1 MRLKDKVAIVTGGSR
16 GIGQATAEL
25 FAKEGAKVIIWD
37 LLDEGEAVA
46 QGIRDNGGVAEFH
59 KISIT
64 DKQAVEDGV
73 AAIVASHKRID
84 ILINN
89 AGITRDKTLLK
100 MTDETWDAVISVNL
114 TGIFYCTRAVATVM
128 KEQKYGRIVS
138 AASTTGLR
146 GNYGQTNYAATKAGV
161 IGMTKSWAME
171 LGKHGITAN
180 AIAPGYT
187 QTPMTDAMPDN
198 AKQMALM
205 VIPVGF
211 LADPIDIAHGYVY
224 LASDEARFV
233 SGICLPIDGGY
244 TR

>member
-1 MRLKDKVAIVTGGSR
+1 MRLKDKIAIVTGGSR
-16 GIGQATAEL
+16 GIGQATAEE

-37 LLDEGEAVA
+37 LLEEGATVAKNIEA
-46 QGIRDNGGVAEFH
+46 NGGIAEFQ

-64 DKQAVEDGV
+64 DKDAVETAV
-73 AAIVASHKRID
+73 AAIAKKYGRID

-89 AGITRDKTLLK
+89 AGITKDKSLLK
-100 MTDETWDAVISVNL
+100 MTDDMWDAVMSVNL
-114 TGIFYCTRAVATVM
+114 TGVFYCTRAVASIM
-128 KEQKYGRIVS
+128 KEQKYGRIIS

-161 IGMTKSWAME
+161 IGMTKTWAVE
-171 LGKHGITAN
+171 LGKYGITCN

-187 QTPMTDAMPDN
+187 QTPMTDAIPDN
-198 AKQMALM
+198 IKEMSTM

-211 LADPIDIAHGYVY
+211 LADPIDIAYGYVY

-233 SGICLPIDGGY
+233 NGICLPIDGGF